1 MTRLKNASFAGAPII
16 DVDVDAPTFQR
27 VIANAIADTARAYDR
42 ATGSNGE
49 TGTMI
54 HDGAGRGCLL
64 GIPWCNQWIDASL
77 NLGVITPG
85 SGKHAGDGDT
95 YLGVAPLFMPL
106 GETAIEVWLQGTNLQ
121 PYDAAVEIYSTSGVL
136 VTSKRLRNWGENRIR
151 AKLTGLPAGESILV
165 IRGTT
170 YEQRKAPRG
179 GAGFIDSISIHPGRR
194 RSIDSGDAVPGRG
207 DGNTIGVTDP
217 GTAPVAWRDFDD
229 LFTQQRFPLSSWLTS
244 GLNRNQNGLFEY
256 LTGWPAGEN
265 AAYVHADSG
274 PTNPARSEFA
284 AHTRAGFT
292 TEPLVEFP
300 LMMTFLGAVKADG
313 YFVVDAVQPPTEG
326 MLDWYAPWPK
336 TTATLPVDIAK
347 QFTRVPD
354 FSPTDYDL
362 HVSVLALQGP
372 SFAGTWSIDVDVGAG
387 NGVANFAAVGGGLNL
402 LRAKTTLSTW
412 GEDNANTINIGINR
426 SAGARNVDEIAVLGY
441 SLWFKPK

>member
-1 MTRLKNASFAGAPII
+1 MTRLKNATFAGAPMV

-64 GIPWCNQWIDASL
+64 GIPWCNQWIDGSL
-77 NLGVITPG
+77 NLGSTT
-85 SGKHAGDGDT
+85 SGAAKHAGDGDT
-95 YLGVAPLFMPL
+95 YLAVAPLFMPI

-121 PYDAAVEIYSTSGVL
+121 PYNPAVEVYSTSGVL
-136 VTSKRLRNWGENRIR
+136 LTRKRLRNWGANRIR

-170 YEQRKAPRG
+170 SAIVTSTGPVIG
-179 GAGFIDSISIHPGRR
+179 HIHSASIHSGRR
-194 RSIDSGDAVPGRG
+194 RSSEAGDAVPGRG
-207 DGNTIGVTDP
+207 DGSTIGVTDP

-256 LTGWPAGEN
+256 LTGWPASDN
-265 AAYVHADSG
+265 AAYVHVDSG
-274 PTNPARSEFA
+274 TTNPSRSEFA
-284 AHTRAGFT
+284 AHARAGFAA
-292 TEPLVEFP
+292 EPLVEFP
-300 LMMTFLGAVKADG
+300 LMMSFLGAAKANG
-313 YFVVDAVQPPTEG
+313 YFVVDAAEPPPDG
-326 MLDWYAPWPK
+326 MRDWYAPWPK

-347 QFTRVPD
+347 QFARIPD

-387 NGVANFAAVGGGLNL
+387 NGVANFAAVGGGTNL
-402 LRAKTTLSTW
+402 LRAKTVLSTW
-412 GEDNANTINIGINR
+412 SEDNANTINIGVSR
-426 SAGARNVDEIAVLGY
+426 TAGVRAVDEVAIVGY
-441 SLWFKPK
+441 GLWFKPK